1 MNLVSQSEFAR
12 IVGVSKQAI
21 FTAIKKNQ
29 LTIIIDGKKKRVNLN
44 GKKTKLYM
52 KSNNPERS
60 DALRKIA
67 NPKARQQPKI
77 KGKKQPGKKKVV
89 TKVKKKPGKKELKI
103 KPTESGNETI
113 ETGNEED
120 ESFGYSLTYLKARAE
135 KERET
140 VVQKKLQNARMRGE
154 LLDEKLVDK
163 NIFMYLDKVH
173 SNLERLG
180 GSYLSDVGSAIVT
193 AGSVTPEIIERWNNA
208 ILEQIDDAKKLIMK
222 KLKEI
227 KKEQSG

>member
-1 MNLVSQSEFAR
+1 MNLVTQSEFAR

-29 LTIIIDGKKKRVNLN
+29 LTIIIEGKKKRVNLN

-52 KSNNPERS
+52 QSGNPERS

-67 NPKARQQPKI
+67 NPKANQQPKI
-77 KGKKQPGKKKVV
+77 KGKKQPGKKKVI
-89 TKVKKKPGKKELKI
+89 TKEKKKPGKKELKI
-103 KPTESGNETI
+103 NPAESGNE
-113 ETGNEED
+113 ND

-135 KERET
+135 KEKET
-140 VVQKKLQNARMRGE
+140 VIHKKLLNAKIRGDLLSEE
-154 LLDEKLVDK
+154 LVNK

-173 SNLERLG
+173 SNLERLS

-193 AGSVTPEIIERWNNA
+193 AGLVTPEIRNRWRNG
-208 ILEQIDDAKKLIMK
+208 IMEQIDDAKNIIMK
-222 KLKEI
+222 KLKDI
-227 KKEQSG
+227 KREQAG